1 MSNDDDDMYNY
12 QTSFMQLAMVIY
24 NFHDAISEGDGD
36 RILRQWKFM
45 LLFYKADDP
54 HSPKYCV
61 KAFYL
66 LIQYYALLA
75 PQTAERLIWNRFSK
89 SIHGPGGNIPLDMAL
104 EHFNKILKN
113 GIRNMGPNN
122 SSQKAVN
129 RFCKALVVNK
139 AIIENFDSTCKIIK
153 RHGRHREIKATDN
166 IEKLTNELL
175 QQKAL
180 TVSSEPRQYN
190 FFKGVSPS
198 LLDQFNFHK
207 LYEWIDKHKKNI
219 ITLRAAR

>member
-1 MSNDDDDMYNY
+1 MTVYCAESMNLPIMVLFTKSHLEPSSQVKYESNDDDDDDMCNY

-54 HSPKYCV
+54 HSSKYCV
-61 KAFYL
+61 EAFYL

-89 SIHGPGGNIPLDMAL
+89 SVHGPGENIPLDMAL

-122 SSQKAVN
+122 SSQKAVD
-129 RFCKALVVNK
+129 RFCKALVIALNINK
-139 AIIENFDSTCKIIK
+139 AILENFD
-153 RHGRHREIKATDN
+153 
-166 IEKLTNELL
+166 
-175 QQKAL
+175 
-180 TVSSEPRQYN
+180 
-190 FFKGVSPS
+190 
-198 LLDQFNFHK
+198 
-207 LYEWIDKHKKNI
+207 
-219 ITLRAAR
+219 